1 MTVLKIKS
9 SDKLLNIATRRLFVV
24 VADLLFS
31 FPIEIKK
38 NNKTAIVAGYAFI
51 ISLLFS
57 DTSHSPRPGLQ
68 HMLQPQRSQL
78 IVKIILKQSIHIWQ
92 TAVLLISWNFNWILA
107 NDSSV
112 SLLTWNEK
120 TCCNSHTS
128 MEFNVILRVTENAV
142 YWRLA
147 RWFISVEMWV
157 VLLFCNFLLFW
168 CKITI
173 YDSTTMF

>member
-1 MTVLKIKS
+1 MFLTYCSRFQLK
-9 SDKLLNIATRRLFVV
+9 L
-24 VADLLFS
+24 
-31 FPIEIKK
+31 
-38 NNKTAIVAGYAFI
+38 KTAIVAGYAI

-57 DTSHSPRPGLQ
+57 DTSPRPGLQ
-68 HMLQPQRSQL
+68 HMLQPQCSQL

-92 TAVLLISWNFNWILA
+92 TAVLLISWHFNWILA